1 MSSFSRADLSVI
13 GRWWWTID
21 RWTLVALLLLVATGA
36 VLTMAASPSAAE
48 RIGLDP
54 FHFVR
59 NQFVFLA
66 PAIIGM
72 LIVSMLTPL
81 GVRRLA
87 VVGLT
92 LTLILMVITL
102 FAGLEAKGASRWL
115 SFGGFTIQPSE
126 FLKPCFAVVV
136 AWMFSA
142 QKSDPK
148 FPGKTVASI
157 LFISVAG
164 LLILQPDFGMTITVT
179 AVWFIQFF
187 LAGLPMFWVAVGLI
201 GGLGLIVAAYTA
213 LPHVADRIDRFTNPA
228 AGDQYQVNTSLRAF
242 ENGGLFGLGP
252 GEGLVKEDLPDSH
265 TDFIFAV
272 AGEEFGALACL
283 LVVALFAFIVLR
295 GFSRVLRDA
304 NLFILLAVAGLLTQ
318 FGLQA
323 LINMGVAVRLLPAKG
338 MTLPF
343 VSYGGSSLIATAIG
357 MGMVL
362 ALTRTNHLKREQMP

>member
-36 VLTMAASPSAAE
+36 VLTMAASPGAAE

-142 QKSDPK
+142 QKSEPK

-242 ENGGLFGLGP
+242 ETGGLFGLGP
-252 GEGLVKEDLPDSH
+252 GEGLVKEDLPYSH

>member
-102 FAGLEAKGASRWL
+102 FACLEAKGASRWL

-142 QKSDPK
+142 QKSEPK

-213 LPHVADRIDRFTNPA
+213 LPHVADRFDRFTNPA

-272 AGEEFGALACL
+272 AGEEFGALACF

>member
-1 MSSFSRADLSVI
+1 ML

-21 RWTLVALLLLVATGA
+21 RWTLVGVILLAATG
-36 VLTMAASPSAAE
+36 VILTMAASPGAAE

-59 NQFVFLA
+59 NQFVFFA
-66 PAIIGM
+66 PAMALMIA
-72 LIVSMLTPL
+72 VSLLTPTNI
-81 GVRRLA
+81 RRVAVIGFGIGICLMLA
-87 VVGLT
+87 
-92 LTLILMVITL
+92 TL
-102 FAGLEAKGASRWL
+102 FFGFEAKGASRWL
-115 SFGGFTIQPSE
+115 SIGGFTIQPSE
-126 FLKPCFAVVV
+126 FLKPCFAVVA
-136 AWMFSA
+136 AWMFSL
-142 QKSDPK
+142 QKSNPK
-148 FPGKTVASI
+148 FPGRTIASG
-157 LFISVAG
+157 LFAMVAG

-187 LAGLPMFWVAVGLI
+187 LAGLPMLWVAIGLI
-201 GGLGLIVAAYTA
+201 GGLALIVAGYTT
-213 LPHVADRIDRFTNPA
+213 LPHVADRIDRFINPGT
-228 AGDQYQVNTSLRAF
+228 GDQYQVDTSLRAF

-252 GEGLVKEDLPDSH
+252 GEGWIKEKLPDSH

-283 LVVALFAFIVLR
+283 MVIALFAFVVLR
-295 GFSRVLRDA
+295 GFSRILKDA

-362 ALTRTNHLKREQMP
+362 ALTRTNYLKGESVK

>member
-1 MSSFSRADLSVI
+1 LSSFSRADLSVI

>member
-1 MSSFSRADLSVI
+1 LSSFSRADLSVI

-36 VLTMAASPSAAE
+36 VLTMAASPGAAE

-87 VVGLT
+87 LVGLT
-92 LTLILMVITL
+92 LTLILMIITL
-102 FAGLEAKGASRWL
+102 FAGVEAKGASRWL

-142 QKSDPK
+142 QKSEPK

>member
-1 MSSFSRADLSVI
+1 LSSFSRADLSVI

-36 VLTMAASPSAAE
+36 VLTMAASPGAAE

>member
-36 VLTMAASPSAAE
+36 VLTMAASPGAAE

-187 LAGLPMFWVAVGLI
+187 LVEMI
-201 GGLGLIVAAYTA
+201 I
-213 LPHVADRIDRFTNPA
+213 
-228 AGDQYQVNTSLRAF
+228 
-242 ENGGLFGLGP
+242 
-252 GEGLVKEDLPDSH
+252 K
-265 TDFIFAV
+265 
-272 AGEEFGALACL
+272 
-283 LVVALFAFIVLR
+283 
-295 GFSRVLRDA
+295 
-304 NLFILLAVAGLLTQ
+304 
-318 FGLQA
+318 
-323 LINMGVAVRLLPAKG
+323 
-338 MTLPF
+338 
-343 VSYGGSSLIATAIG
+343 
-357 MGMVL
+357 
-362 ALTRTNHLKREQMP
+362 

>member
-36 VLTMAASPSAAE
+36 VLTMAASPGAAE

-87 VVGLT
+87 LVGLT
-92 LTLILMVITL
+92 LTLILMIITL
-102 FAGLEAKGASRWL
+102 FAGVEAKGASRWL

-142 QKSDPK
+142 QKSEPK

>member
-36 VLTMAASPSAAE
+36 VLTMAASPGAAE

>member
-1 MSSFSRADLSVI
+1 LSSFSRADLSVI

-142 QKSDPK
+142 QKSEPK

>member
-1 MSSFSRADLSVI
+1 MSSFSRADRSVI

-21 RWTLVALLLLVATGA
+21 RWTLVALLLLVAIGA
-36 VLTMAASPSAAE
+36 VLTMAASPGAAE

-59 NQFVFLA
+59 NQFVFFA
-66 PAIIGM
+66 PSIV
-72 LIVSMLTPL
+72 LLVIVSLL
-81 GVRRLA
+81 SHQGVRRLA
-87 VVGLT
+87 TIGLIIT
-92 LTLILMVITL
+92 LLLMLVTL
-102 FAGLEAKGASRWL
+102 FAGHEAKGASRWL
-115 SFGGFTIQPSE
+115 SLGGFTIQPSE
-126 FLKPCFAVVV
+126 FLKPFFAVVV

-142 QKSDPK
+142 QKQDSK
-148 FPGKTVASI
+148 FPGKFIACCLFFCVAT
-157 LFISVAG
+157 

-187 LAGLPMFWVAVGLI
+187 LAGLPMFWVAAALF
-201 GGLGLIVAAYTA
+201 GGLGLVVAAYTA

-252 GEGLVKEDLPDSH
+252 GEGRIKEDLPDSH

-283 LVVALFAFIVLR
+283 LVVSLFAFVVLR

-304 NLFILLAVAGLLTQ
+304 NLFVLLAVAGLLTQ

-362 ALTRTNHLKREQMP
+362 ALTRLDYLKREQIT

>member
-142 QKSDPK
+142 QKSEPK

>member
-36 VLTMAASPSAAE
+36 VLTMAASPGAAE

-142 QKSDPK
+142 QKSEPK